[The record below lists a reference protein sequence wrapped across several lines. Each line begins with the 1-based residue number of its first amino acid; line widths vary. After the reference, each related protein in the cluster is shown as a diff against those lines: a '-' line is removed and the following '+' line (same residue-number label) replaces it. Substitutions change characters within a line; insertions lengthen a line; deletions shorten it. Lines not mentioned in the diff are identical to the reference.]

1 MINIA
6 SPKSKSKLTNI
17 AAKDIQPNAVDLKV
31 QKILSI
37 EENEFLIDEDQKI
50 HRGSQEVQVQAD
62 GYFHL
67 SPGSYEIVMENIIE
81 VAEGEA
87 GFVITRSTLNR
98 NGVHITTG
106 LYDSGYHG
114 MMAAVM
120 HVNCGVMKI
129 KPGTRVGQY
138 LNFQAETLSLYDGD
152 YGLDKEHDQKY

>member
-17 AAKDIQPNAVDLKV
+17 VAKDIQPNAVDLKV

-50 HRGSQEVQVQAD
+50 HRGSQEVQVQED

-152 YGLDKEHDQKY
+152 YGLGKEHDKKY